1 MRQLSK
7 KQLEL
12 ARREFALVGNNIL
25 ESGGKRRTFPS
36 EFEIQT
42 VCGMLAISL
51 DIGCYIHSINCRSAD
66 VSKAKAYFEANPH
79 LHSPTR
85 LNRSSGKWNFNA
97 TDATD
102 LATAFFLEIDP
113 LLQRVQKSI

>member
-1 MRQLSK
+1 MRQLSN

-12 ARREFALVGNNIL
+12 ARKEFAVVRANIL
-25 ESGGKRRTFPS
+25 ESGGKRRTFPN

-42 VCGMLAISL
+42 VCGVLAISL
-51 DIGCYIHSINCRSAD
+51 DIGCNIHSINCRFAD
-66 VSKAKAYFEANPH
+66 VPKAKAYFQSNRN

-85 LNRSSGKWNFNA
+85 LNPFSGKWNFNA

-102 LATAFFLEIDP
+102 LVTMFFLEINP
-113 LLQRVQKSI
+113 LLQREQKPI